1 MHLSEP
7 ERERRE
13 ERKGEEDRQEKRGKG
28 RRNIAW
34 VESTVLHV
42 KSSNFLFLNQ
52 SGYVLSFR
60 NYFYNEVISRTYL
73 FLEFLYKPLHF
84 CNRSSDVLFSM
95 LTLVFGLLT
104 VISVGMIN
112 GSFFS
117 IDFSN
122 FSSHCFPPVV
132 FIIYLCF
139 VVLVIII

>member
-1 MHLSEP
+1 M
-7 ERERRE
+7 
-13 ERKGEEDRQEKRGKG
+13 
-28 RRNIAW
+28 W

-42 KSSNFLFLNQ
+42 KRSHFLFLNQ

-60 NYFYNEVISRTYL
+60 NYFFKEVISRTYL
-73 FLEFLYKPLHF
+73 FLGFLYKPLHF

-95 LTLVFGLLT
+95 LTSVFGLLT
-104 VISVGMIN
+104 VISVAMTK

-117 IDFSN
+117 IDFSSHW
-122 FSSHCFPPVV
+122 FSPVV